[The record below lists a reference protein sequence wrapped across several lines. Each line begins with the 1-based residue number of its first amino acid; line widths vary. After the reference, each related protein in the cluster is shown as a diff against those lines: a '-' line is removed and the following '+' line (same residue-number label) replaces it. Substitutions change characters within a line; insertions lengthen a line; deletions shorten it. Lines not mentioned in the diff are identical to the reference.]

1 MFYKTK
7 ANQTMATLGAELSY
21 ILTRDPAARS
31 RLEVALT
38 YAGFH
43 AVVMHRVTHF
53 MWNRNLKF
61 VARFLAA
68 FTRLLTGI
76 EIHPAAVIGEFF
88 FIDHGMGVVIGETA
102 VIGDRVT
109 LYQGISLGGISKDK
123 AKRHPTLG
131 NDVVVGAGA
140 KLLGAITIGD
150 GVFVGANAVVLK
162 DVTAG
167 ETVVG
172 IPARPRPADGMP
184 DSTTLLERVAALEA
198 RLAHLDKMADAVT
211 SESHSTPRNPTFD
224 A

>member
-1 MFYKTK
+1 
-7 ANQTMATLGAELSY
+7 MATLGTELNH

-43 AVVMHRVTHF
+43 AVLMHRVTHF
-53 MWNRNLKF
+53 LWNHNLKF
-61 VARFLAA
+61 LARFLAA
-68 FTRLLTGI
+68 FTRFFTGI

-102 VIGDRVT
+102 IIGDRVT
-109 LYQGISLGGISKDK
+109 LYQGVSLGGISTDK
-123 AKRHPTLG
+123 AKRHPTVG

-140 KLLGAITIGD
+140 KLLGAITIGN

-162 DVTAG
+162 DVAAG

-172 IPARPRPADGMP
+172 IPARPRPAEGQP
-184 DSTTLLERVAALEA
+184 DSTTLLERMAALEA
-198 RLAHLDKMADAVT
+198 RLAIFENALGARDNHAQRGGK
-211 SESHSTPRNPTFD
+211 FD